1 MIPFVAC
8 FGDPPGQTYLEA
20 TVVTSDVTRLL
31 AAWQDGDTA
40 AADKLL
46 PLVYDELHRAAA
58 RAMRNEDAGHTLQP
72 TALVNEMYLR
82 LVDQTAAS
90 WKNRSQ
96 FFGVAAQAM
105 RRILVDHARAR
116 LTDKRGGGARAV
128 TLDELHD
135 VPQLPG
141 ESSEI
146 DLLSLNEALEKLAAF
161 DPDQARIVEL
171 RYFAGL
177 NIEET
182 AEALGIS
189 TATVKR
195 EWVVA
200 RAWLKR
206 ELSQS

>member
-1 MIPFVAC
+1 MR
-8 FGDPPGQTYLEA
+8 
-20 TVVTSDVTRLL
+20 VVTSDVTRLL
-31 AAWQDGDTA
+31 TAWQNGDSA
-40 AADKLL
+40 AADRLM

-58 RAMRNEDAGHTLQP
+58 RAMRGEAVGHTLQP
-72 TALVNEMYLR
+72 TALVNEAYLR

-96 FFGVAAQAM
+96 FFGVASQAM

-128 TLDELHD
+128 TLDD
-135 VPQLPG
+135 VRDLPQSSD
-141 ESSEI
+141 ESSEV
-146 DLLSLNEALEKLAAF
+146 DLLSLNEALEKLEAF
-161 DPDQARIVEL
+161 DADQARVVEL

-177 NIEET
+177 NIDET

-189 TATVKR
+189 PATVKR

-206 ELSQS
+206 ELSQT